1 MTIEQAGRAN
11 GRFIEG
17 VSRDIADQITEAII
31 ATIKQTPSGVV
42 ELKALMESVQ
52 GRIPFQKQVNLVWA
66 IMRVKTYLQSKGI
79 IRLTYHADR
88 TQLISFANSN
98 SISAGQL
105 LTSSS
110 PVRLTV
116 AFKLIQEKYSSRENQ
131 FIDELQKVLNTPF
144 IEHFEFVRNT
154 GKLNPYEFVVTIH
167 FRNYA
172 AFDKFLHSKPQR
184 EFRTRHWDKDV
195 AEHMHFAYESQEVL
209 SSEQLS
215 VSSEQ

>member
-1 MTIEQAGRAN
+1 MTSTHPNRTN
-11 GRFIEG
+11 GPFIEG
-17 VSRDIADQITEAII
+17 VAPDVIDQITEAIV
-31 ATIKQTPSGVV
+31 ATIRQTPSGVV

-52 GRIPFQKQVNLVWA
+52 GRISFQKQINLVWA
-66 IMRVKTYLQSKGI
+66 IIRVKTYLQAKGI
-79 IRLTYHADR
+79 IRLTYNTDR
-88 TQLISFANSN
+88 TQLISFASSN

-105 LTSSS
+105 LTSS
-110 PVRLTV
+110 PVRLTF
-116 AFKLIQEKYSSRENQ
+116 AFKLNHEKYSSHENE

-184 EFRTRHWDKDV
+184 EFRVSQWDKNV
-195 AEHMHFAYESQEVL
+195 AEHMHFAYESQEVFGDCIN
-209 SSEQLS
+209 EQ
-215 VSSEQ
+215 

>member
-1 MTIEQAGRAN
+1 MTLEQVNRTNA
-11 GRFIEG
+11 RFIEG
-17 VSRDIADQITEAII
+17 VSPDIADQITEAIV

-52 GRIPFQKQVNLVWA
+52 GRISFQKQVNLVWA
-66 IMRVKTYLQSKGI
+66 IIRVKTYLQSKGI
-79 IRLTYHADR
+79 IRLTYDTDR
-88 TQLISFANSN
+88 TQLISFVNSN

-116 AFKLIQEKYSSRENQ
+116 AFKLTHEKYSSRENE
-131 FIDELQKVLNTPF
+131 FIDKLQKVLNTPF

-154 GKLNPYEFVVTIH
+154 GKLNPYEFVVNIH

-172 AFDKFLHSKPQR
+172 AFDKFLHSKSQR
-184 EFRTRHWDKDV
+184 EFRTWHWDKDV
-195 AEHMHFAYESQEVL
+195 AEHMHFAYESQEVFGD
-209 SSEQLS
+209 
-215 VSSEQ
+215 